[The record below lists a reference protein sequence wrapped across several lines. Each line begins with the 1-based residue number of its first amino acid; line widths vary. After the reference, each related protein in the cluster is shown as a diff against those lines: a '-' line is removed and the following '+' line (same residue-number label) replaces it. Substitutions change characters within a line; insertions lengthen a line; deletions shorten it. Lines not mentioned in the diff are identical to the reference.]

1 MIICKYSKYSCI
13 RNKKEEMFLLLQKS
27 YIYNSI
33 YLSYFAD
40 YSVSNCLHLILVPYY
55 NHLYAFLFF

>member
-33 YLSYFAD
+33 CLSYFVD
-40 YSVSNCLHLILVPYY
+40 YSALGYLLLLSVPHY
-55 NHLYAFLFF
+55 NRLYAF